1 MSITEPIQLATLEQT
16 VTTTSK
22 RPITFPEL
30 FAVLNG
36 CLPLAMLVYD
46 AKHHHLGP
54 NPISNGLH
62 TTGLVSMLLL
72 VATLSVSPLIKLTKW
87 QHLFY
92 YRRPLGLL
100 AFLYAIAHV
109 SIYVVYDRA
118 WNYQEAWNEV
128 VARRYLQ
135 FGALAVVLMLPLA
148 ITSTPF
154 WVWCLGF
161 RRWKALHRLI
171 YPAAIAAVVHYILQA
186 RAEIKL
192 PLAMGSAVIGLLL
205 FRVLSASRE
214 LRKKMHVSK
223 VAGALDMAKGCYLI
237 DFVDEGISHSIHPDT
252 TLLQA
257 ASEIGLKLDSD
268 CQAGVCGTCRIQLIN
283 GNVTMEV
290 DSGLSKEDKAANIIL
305 ACQAK
310 CLSDVSVRRIRK
322 TLSG

>member
-30 FAVLNG
+30 FVVLNG
-36 CLPLAMLVYD
+36 CLPLAMLIYD

-72 VATLSVSPLIKLTKW
+72 IATLCVSPVIKLTKL
-87 QHLFY
+87 QQLFY

-109 SIYVVYDRA
+109 AIYVVYDRA
-118 WNYQEAWNEV
+118 WNYQEAWSEV

-135 FGALAVVLMLPLA
+135 LGALAVMLMLPLA

-161 RRWKALHRLI
+161 RRWKSLHRLI

-192 PLAMGSAVIGLLL
+192 PLAMGSAVVGLLL
-205 FRVLSASRE
+205 YRVLSASRE
-214 LRKKMHVSK
+214 LQKKRHAPK
-223 VAGALDMAKGCYLI
+223 IDEAIGCYLV
-237 DFVDEGISHSIHPDT
+237 DFADEGISHYVHPET
-252 TLLQA
+252 TLLEA
-257 ASEIGLKLDSD
+257 ASELGLNLDSD
-268 CQAGVCGTCRIQLIN
+268 CQAGVCGTCRIQLIK
-283 GNVTMEV
+283 GDVIMEV
-290 DSGLSKEDKAANIIL
+290 DSGLSKKDRASHIIL

-310 CLSDVSVRRIRK
+310 CCSDVTVRRIDRP
-322 TLSG
+322 

>member
-1 MSITEPIQLATLEQT
+1 MSITEPIQPATLEQT
-16 VTTTSK
+16 VTTTTK

-30 FAVLNG
+30 FVVLNG
-36 CLPLAMLVYD
+36 CLPLAMLIYD

-161 RRWKALHRLI
+161 RRWKALHCLI

-192 PLAMGSAVIGLLL
+192 PLAMGSVVIGLLL
-205 FRVLSASRE
+205 FRVVSASRE
-214 LRKKMHVSK
+214 LRRKRHAPKI
-223 VAGALDMAKGCYLI
+223 DEAKGSYLV
-237 DFVDEGISHSIHPDT
+237 DFVDEGISHYIRPDT
-252 TLLQA
+252 TLLEA
-257 ASEIGLKLDSD
+257 ARQLSLNLDSD
-268 CQAGVCGTCRIQLIN
+268 CQAGVCGKCRIQLIK
-283 GNVTMEV
+283 GEVIMDV
-290 DSGLSKEDKAANIIL
+290 DSGLSKDDKATNIIL

-310 CLSDVSVRRIRK
+310 CRSDISIRRIDK
-322 TLSG
+322 P

>member
-1 MSITEPIQLATLEQT
+1 MSITEPIQPATLEQT

-30 FAVLNG
+30 FVVLNG
-36 CLPLAMLVYD
+36 CLPLAMLIYD

-161 RRWKALHRLI
+161 RRWKSLHRLV
-171 YPAAIAAVVHYILQA
+171 YPASIAAVIHYFLQA

-214 LRKKMHVSK
+214 LRKKGHAPK
-223 VAGALDMAKGCYLI
+223 IDEAKGSYLV
-237 DFVDEGISHSIHPDT
+237 DFLDEGISHYIHPDT
-252 TLLQA
+252 TLLEA
-257 ASEIGLKLDSD
+257 ANQFGLNLDSD
-268 CQAGVCGTCRIQLIN
+268 CQAGVCGTCRIQLIK
-283 GNVTMEV
+283 GEVIMDV
-290 DSGLSKEDKAANIIL
+290 DSGLSKDDKATNVIL

-310 CLSDVSVRRIRK
+310 CRSDISIRRIRK
-322 TLSG
+322 APSG